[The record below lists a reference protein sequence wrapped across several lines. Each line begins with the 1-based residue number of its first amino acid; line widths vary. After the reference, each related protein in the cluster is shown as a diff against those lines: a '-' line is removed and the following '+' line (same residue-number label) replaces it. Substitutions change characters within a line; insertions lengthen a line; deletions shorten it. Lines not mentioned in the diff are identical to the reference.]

1 MYIETF
7 KVFSDLAETRSFSKA
22 AAANGITQSAVSQ
35 QVRALE
41 SKFQVTLI
49 ERSRKACT
57 LTAEGKAFLEASREI
72 LDIYNS
78 LSDRLAELRNV
89 VSGELRL
96 AAIYSIGLHELPPR
110 LKAFRSAHPEVAV
123 HVEYRR
129 SNDVYA
135 QVLNGE
141 VDLGLVAY
149 PQYRPGLKFEIFDE
163 DELVLICPPSHPLA
177 SGSEAPWEA
186 LNGEHFIAFQ
196 PDVPTR
202 KVIDRHLRDHHVTL
216 NGMVEFDSVETVKRA
231 VQIESGLSL
240 VPRNTVLAEI
250 QAGTLAAV
258 PLEGER
264 LVRPLGVI
272 FKRVRSRSPLQK
284 AFLESLRSQDA
295 PAPASPEI

>member
-22 AAANGITQSAVSQ
+22 AVANGITQSAVSQ
-35 QVRALE
+35 QVRSLE

-89 VSGELRL
+89 VIGELRL

-110 LKAFRSAHPEVAV
+110 LKAFRSEHPEVAV

-163 DELVLICPPSHPLA
+163 DELVLICPPTHPLA
-177 SGSEAPWEA
+177 SRSEAPWEA

-216 NGMVEFDSVETVKRA
+216 SGMVEFDSVETVKRA

-250 QAGTLAAV
+250 EAGTLAAL

-272 FKRVRSRSPLQK
+272 FKRVRSRSPLHK
-284 AFLESLRSQDA
+284 AFLETLRGQNA
-295 PAPASPEI
+295 VTPPEA